1 MNRQRGVHRMDTRVD
16 LVTLIPELLFTPEW
30 VKYSGASLL
39 FDRKR
44 IPLPVKA
51 PGEPTTGS
59 P

>member
-1 MNRQRGVHRMDTRVD
+1 MSRQRGVHRMDTRVD

-39 FDRKR
+39 FHRKR
-44 IPLPVKA
+44 IPLPA
-51 PGEPTTGS
+51 YLTGEPTTGT